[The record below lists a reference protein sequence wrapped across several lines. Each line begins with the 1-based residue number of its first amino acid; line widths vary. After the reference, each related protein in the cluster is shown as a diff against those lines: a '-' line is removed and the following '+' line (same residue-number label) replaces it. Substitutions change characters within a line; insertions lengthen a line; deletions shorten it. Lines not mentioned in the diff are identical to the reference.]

1 MSGCWP
7 AVDIVTTATSATQIQ
22 SRSYTIFTALY
33 KGKGKKRKQSHI
45 VTDRGSDRDDS
56 QPSIEISIYRYV
68 YRSLPSDGALCSKL
82 TTIKDEIQV
91 IRQDMQCLFQM
102 DKRMQISMALYQ
114 KLSEAP

>member
-1 MSGCWP
+1 M
-7 AVDIVTTATSATQIQ
+7 I
-22 SRSYTIFTALY
+22 L
-33 KGKGKKRKQSHI
+33 
-45 VTDRGSDRDDS
+45 S
-56 QPSIEISIYRYV
+56 QVLKCPYRYV

-82 TTIKDEIQV
+82 TTIKDEIQA